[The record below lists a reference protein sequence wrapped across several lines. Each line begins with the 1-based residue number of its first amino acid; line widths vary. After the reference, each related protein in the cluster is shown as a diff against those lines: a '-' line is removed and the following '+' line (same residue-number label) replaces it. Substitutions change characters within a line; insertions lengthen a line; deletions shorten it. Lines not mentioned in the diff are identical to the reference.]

1 MTYGYEEAML
11 RNLRAKFVSEMNLAG
26 EYELHDSFLG

>member
-11 RNLRAKFVSEMNLAG
+11 RNLTAKFVSEMNLAG
-26 EYELHDSFLG
+26 EYEQA